1 MVFMTWVLRS
11 KGCNGPSVNWSIC
24 YENRQRYFEM
34 TLIELRNVVA
44 DHVQTKHGNAEFIR
58 QIRSGEQDD
67 GPFMMGA
74 LAVWAKFMEGL
85 QPAPEVLADD

>member
-1 MVFMTWVLRS
+1 MTLVELRS
-11 KGCNGPSVNWSIC
+11 
-24 YENRQRYFEM
+24 
-34 TLIELRNVVA
+34 VVA
-44 DHVQTKHGNAEFIR
+44 DHVEMTHGNVEFIR

-85 QPAPEVLADD
+85 QPAPEVAAYD